1 MVWPESNSSAA
12 GTRIIQLIK
21 EFHEQGYRVT
31 FASSAMVS
39 EFTSDLKSLNVI
51 CHPIELNNA
60 SFDIFIK
67 EFQPSIVVFDRFISE
82 EQYGWRVTE
91 HCPDAIKILD
101 TEDLHCLRLARQ
113 QAFKDN
119 VEIDKSYLFGD
130 IAKREIASIYRCDVS
145 LIISKYELGLLLNE
159 FKVPADLLFYLPFLL
174 DKIEDNQINELPLFE
189 NRNHFISIGNF
200 LHEPNWNAV
209 LYLKEKIWPL
219 IKYKLPDAELH
230 IYGAYPTQKVFQL
243 HNIKQGFII
252 KGRAEKAHEVMQKTK
267 VCLAPLQFGAGL
279 KGKLIDAMQCGTPN
293 VTTTIGSEGMN
304 ELGKWSGF
312 LGDDADNIADRAIE
326 LYTNKELWLLSQ
338 SQGFDIINQV
348 FNKDIY
354 VNAFNDK
361 INFLINHIDEHRLN
375 NFTGSMLNHHTM
387 QSTKYLSRWIELK
400 NTKAE
405 N

>member
-1 MVWPESNSSAA
+1 MNIFYV
-12 GTRIIQLIK
+12 I
-21 EFHEQGYRVT
+21 F
-31 FASSAMVS
+31 
-39 EFTSDLKSLNVI
+39 FT
-51 CHPIELNNA
+51 
-60 SFDIFIK
+60 
-67 EFQPSIVVFDRFISE
+67 
-82 EQYGWRVTE
+82 
-91 HCPDAIKILD
+91 
-101 TEDLHCLRLARQ
+101 
-113 QAFKDN
+113 
-119 VEIDKSYLFGD
+119 
-130 IAKREIASIYRCDVS
+130 
-145 LIISKYELGLLLNE
+145 
-159 FKVPADLLFYLPFLL
+159 
-174 DKIEDNQINELPLFE
+174 IN
-189 NRNHFISIGNF
+189 
-200 LHEPNWNAV
+200 

-243 HNIKQGFII
+243 HNIKQGIII
-252 KGRAEKAHEVMQKTK
+252 KGRAEKAHEVMRKTK